1 MTIYRYFSQDYVGHS
16 KSSAYLLAIASQ
28 YIYHDKPPGKAG
40 EAFEERFERYFTML
54 SQTDPFDVRIYAD
67 SPPDSFPYDTE
78 AAVLSNSKLIL
89 VVFRGTEGAQAV
101 RDWLTN
107 LHHLMVRAPDSWGKM
122 HVHRGFYAALSTIYQ
137 SVRNRVRATRTNNQ
151 KVFLT
156 GHSLGGALA
165 TLCAFRL
172 QKVGSV
178 NVDGVYTFGAPRV
191 GDLDFANKYNDILK
205 AKTLRWVY
213 KNDFGPQ
220 LPVRAGPAAPA
231 PLYVHSGLLNLVKVS
246 GGIDMDAVDLPVG
259 FSPSSI
265 LDHDMRRYIATMYS
279 RLSDDARQTAGNPSY
294 LVKSDVG
301 ANGYPII

>member
-1 MTIYRYFSQDYVGHS
+1 
-16 KSSAYLLAIASQ
+16 
-28 YIYHDKPPGKAG
+28 
-40 EAFEERFERYFTML
+40 ML

-107 LHHLMVRAPDSWGKM
+107 LHHLMMRAPDSWGKM

-172 QKVGSV
+172 QKVCSV

-205 AKTLRWVY
+205 AKTFRWVY